1 MAKDKNEAS
10 PMMTHYLQLK
20 EQYNDTVLFY
30 RLGDFYE
37 FFFED
42 AIEMSRELD
51 LTLTHK
57 AYGNGKQAP
66 MCGIPFHSASSYIQ
80 KLVDKGYKV
89 AICEQTSTVPEKG
102 SKIVDREV
110 VRIITHG
117 TLIEEDMLD
126 QEVNNYI
133 ACLYRENGL
142 LAIAYCELT
151 KGEFC
156 VVSFPDQD
164 FEKINN
170 FLQSIAPSEII
181 ICENCQFYQQNLA
194 ACKLELMPKL
204 QQYYS
209 WAFSDTKSNDAL
221 TKQFGPN
228 FASVFELETPS
239 ERKVCG
245 ALVQYLIE
253 NQKRSLFHI
262 NNVKK
267 ISNDTFLII
276 DSNTRRNLELCET
289 IKDRKK
295 KGSLLWLLDNTS
307 TSMGARLLRSNILRP
322 IYDDKEINKRL
333 DSVEELYKNL
343 VVRDELVRNL
353 KGIKDIERIIGRI
366 ACNGLNPKH
375 LIDLAVTLK
384 RVPEIKKLVSKFN
397 SEKIVSIHN
406 KIADF
411 EELADELE
419 MIIDEKA
426 SSVMKEGGFIRE
438 GYDKQLDEYRK
449 LSKHAL
455 DFLAKMEL
463 HEKEVTGIKNLKIGY
478 NKVFGY
484 YIEISKGQLGNVP
497 YNYIRRQTLTT
508 GERYV
513 TEELKNLETQILEAK
528 DNAIKLEFEIFARI
542 RNKLVERIP
551 DFQSLGQA
559 LSELDFLNSL
569 ASIAVKNNYVR
580 PKISKKIDHINIVA
594 GRHPV
599 VEALL
604 KNNEFVVND
613 TYLNTT
619 TDKTM
624 IITGPNMA
632 GKSTYMRQ
640 VAVITLL
647 AHIGSFVPA
656 KQAEISLTD
665 RIFTRVGASDDLAF
679 GQSTFMVEMSEV
691 ANILHNATK
700 NSLIILDE
708 IGRGTS
714 TFDGLS
720 IAWAVVEYL
729 SQKMNSKTLF
739 ATHYHELTELEGFMD
754 GVKNYKITLKEI
766 DGNII
771 FLRKITRGGA
781 NKSFG
786 IEVASLAGLPKEV
799 IDRAKEISKD
809 LENSDIATNLA
820 LPTKAVGSSEKP
832 VQVKSYT
839 DVISILKDIKIERL
853 SPLSAFDVLKDLAE
867 RVQSK

>member
-1 MAKDKNEAS
+1 MAIEKNEAS

-20 EQYNDTVLFY
+20 EQYKDTILFY

-42 AIEMSRELD
+42 AIEMSHELD

-89 AICEQTSTVPEKG
+89 AICEQTSNVPEKG

-156 VVSFPDQD
+156 VISFPDQD

-181 ICENCQFYQQNLA
+181 TYENCQFYKENLA

-204 QQYYS
+204 QEYYT
-209 WAFSDTKSNDAL
+209 WAFSETKSNDAL
-221 TKQFGPN
+221 TKQFGAN
-228 FASVFELETPS
+228 FATVFELETPS
-239 ERKVCG
+239 ERKACG
-245 ALVQYLIE
+245 ALVQYLLE

-262 NNVKK
+262 NNIKK

-307 TSMGARLLRSNILRP
+307 TSMGARLLRANILRP

-375 LIDLAVTLK
+375 LIDLAVTLN

-397 SEKIVSIHN
+397 SEKLVSIHN

-426 SSVMKEGGFIRE
+426 SSVMKEGGFIRD
-438 GYDKQLDEYRK
+438 GYDKQLDEYRR
-449 LSKHAL
+449 LSRHAL
-455 DFLAKMEL
+455 EYLAKMEL

-484 YIEISKGQLGNVP
+484 YIEISKGQVGNVP
-497 YNYIRRQTLTT
+497 YNYVRRQTLTT
-508 GERYV
+508 GERYI
-513 TEELKNLETQILEAK
+513 TEELKNLEIQILEAK
-528 DNAIKLEFEIFARI
+528 DNAIKLEFEIFAKI
-542 RNKLVERIP
+542 RNKLVDRIP

-739 ATHYHELTELEGFMD
+739 ATHYHELTELEGFMN

-786 IEVASLAGLPKEV
+786 IEVASLAGLPKDV

-820 LPTKAVGSSEKP
+820 LPTKTDNKEKP

-839 DVISILKDIKIERL
+839 DVISILRDIQIERL
-853 SPLSAFDVLKDLAE
+853 SPLSAFDILKDLAE